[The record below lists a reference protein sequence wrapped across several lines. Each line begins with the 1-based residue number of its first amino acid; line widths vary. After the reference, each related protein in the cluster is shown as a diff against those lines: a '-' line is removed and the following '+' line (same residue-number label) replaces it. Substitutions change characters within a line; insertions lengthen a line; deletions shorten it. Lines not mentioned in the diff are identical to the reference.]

1 MLILAGNKAIN
12 FEQVFYFS
20 VDVPIPRFQT
30 MNGVKAYALRAHHSS
45 LSDRDGNE
53 DCIVIKDY
61 CTRNEAVADLNKIT
75 AAYEMGIP
83 CISLDTD

>member
-20 VDVPIPRFQT
+20 VDVPIPQFQN
-30 MNGVKAYALRAHHSS
+30 MNGAKAYALRAHHSS

-75 AAYEMGIP
+75 ATHRAGISH
-83 CISLDTD
+83 IDLDRD